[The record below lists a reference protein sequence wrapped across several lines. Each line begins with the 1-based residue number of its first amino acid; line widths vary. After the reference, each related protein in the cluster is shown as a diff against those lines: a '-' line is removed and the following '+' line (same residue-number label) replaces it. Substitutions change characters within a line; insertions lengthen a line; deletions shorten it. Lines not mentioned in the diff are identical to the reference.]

1 MTMMAFDHVFWEIA
15 RSESRA
21 IQTIDHRRRPATF
34 LFREFYCADPGCDCR
49 RVVLHMHWVEEK
61 RIAASINY
69 AFEPSRRR
77 DEPQIS
83 LDPLNPQ
90 SEDAEDLLGL
100 FTDVIRKD
108 REFRERLVRH
118 YEMWKQVV
126 DDPSHPEHAKVRG
139 AGHGDPAFRPAFPQR
154 KAQGR
159 GRGGAA
165 AARTAAAKAAAGS
178 QSLQRVAAKAGG
190 GDSKL
195 QQKFRR
201 ALQKVDR
208 LKQQVRGWK
217 EARADIDTEISRY
230 AAVMEQLRGLGRAM
244 VGLLDRAY
252 PDAVFSKADRK
263 KLGQLICEIAGDLI
277 DQGSHDDLKP
287 LYNRYSRSDFDA
299 EAAAAD
305 AESAAAL
312 RSMMETFGME
322 FGDAD
327 VGSLDKLKAFTE
339 EQMRTAEEE
348 AASEAAAEEER
359 RARRRKSAKQ
369 QAAAARREAE
379 QRSTGKALQDVYR
392 ALAKALHPDREQDP
406 VERARKTE
414 VMREVNV
421 AYEAKDLLR
430 LLELQLE
437 LERVEPGQADAI
449 AEERLRHY
457 IRILDEQA
465 RQLAVELEELELPF
479 RLELGLAP
487 SERIA
492 PPAVI
497 ARVRGDAAE
506 VRQQVATMERDLRM
520 LGDTSRLKAWLKTQI
535 RRSRRDREA
544 GIDLAG

>member
-1 MTMMAFDHVFWEIA
+1 MPMAMMAFDHVFLEVA
-15 RSESRA
+15 RRESRA
-21 IQTIDHRRRPATF
+21 IQTIDHRGRPATL
-34 LFREFYCADPGCDCR
+34 LFREFYCVDPGCDCR
-49 RVVLHMHWVEEK
+49 RVVLHVHWVEQK
-61 RIAASINY
+61 CVAGSINY
-69 AFEPSRRR
+69 VFEPSRRR

-83 LDPLNPQ
+83 LDPSHPQ
-90 SEDAEDLLGL
+90 SEHAEELLEL
-100 FTDVIRKD
+100 FSEVIRTD
-108 REFRERLVRH
+108 REFRERLIRH
-118 YEMWKQVV
+118 YTMWKQVV
-126 DDPSHPEHAKVRG
+126 VDAARPEHETARG
-139 AGHGDPAFRPAFPQR
+139 AAHGDAAFHPAVPRPR
-154 KAQGR
+154 AQAR
-159 GRGGAA
+159 GRQ
-165 AARTAAAKAAAGS
+165 TAAAGAAGS

-195 QQKFRR
+195 QRQFRR

-217 EARADIDTEISRY
+217 EGRADIDTEISRY

-244 VGLLDRAY
+244 VELLDRMY

-277 DQGSHDDLKP
+277 DGGSHDDLKP

-299 EAAAAD
+299 EAAVAD
-305 AESAAAL
+305 AQNAAAL
-312 RSMMETFGME
+312 RSMMERFGME

-327 VGSLDKLKAFTE
+327 VGSVGKLKAFTE
-339 EQMRTAEEE
+339 EQMRAAEEE
-348 AASEAAAEEER
+348 AAAEAAAEEER
-359 RARRRKSAKQ
+359 RARRKKSAKQ

-406 VERARKTE
+406 VEQARKTE

-437 LERVEPGQADAI
+437 LERMEPGQADATAL
-449 AEERLRHY
+449 AEDRLRHY

-487 SERIA
+487 SARIG
-492 PPAVI
+492 PGAVI
-497 ARVRGDAAE
+497 AQVRADAAE
-506 VRQQVATMERDLRM
+506 VRQQVATMERDLAVFR
-520 LGDTSRLKAWLKTQI
+520 DVSRLKVWLKAQA

>member
-1 MTMMAFDHVFWEIA
+1 MSMMAFDHVFWDVA
-15 RSESRA
+15 NRESRA
-21 IQTIDHRRRPATF
+21 IQTTDHRGRPATF

-49 RVVLHMHWVEEK
+49 RVLLHLHWVEEK
-61 RIAASINY
+61 CVAASINY

-77 DEPQIS
+77 GEPQIS

-90 SEDAEDLLGL
+90 SDHAEALLEL
-100 FTDVIRKD
+100 FTRGILKD
-108 REFRERLVRH
+108 GEYRERLIRH
-118 YEMWKQVV
+118 YAAWKQVV
-126 DDPSHPEHAKVRG
+126 DDPSHPEHAKVRN
-139 AGHGDPAFRPAFPQR
+139 AAHGDPAFRPAFPQR
-154 KAQGR
+154 KAQAR
-159 GRGGAA
+159 ARRGAA
-165 AARTAAAKAAAGS
+165 AAATAAAGGS
-178 QSLQRVAAKAGG
+178 QSLQRVAAKAGA

-195 QQKFRR
+195 QRQFRR

-217 EARADIDTEISRY
+217 EARPDIDTEISRY
-230 AAVMEQLRGLGRAM
+230 AALGEQLHGLGRAM
-244 VGLLDRAY
+244 VGLLDRMY
-252 PDAVFSKADRK
+252 PDPMFSKADRK

-277 DQGSHDDLKP
+277 EGGSHDDLKP

-299 EAAAAD
+299 EAAAVD
-305 AESAAAL
+305 AQSAAAL
-312 RSMMETFGME
+312 RSMMEMFGME

-327 VGSLDKLKAFTE
+327 VDSLDKLKAFTE
-339 EQMRTAEEE
+339 EQIREAEREAEE
-348 AASEAAAEEER
+348 EAAAEEER
-359 RARRRKSAKQ
+359 RARRKKSAKQ
-369 QAAAARREAE
+369 RAAEARREAE

-437 LERVEPGQADAI
+437 LEQVAAAQADAL

-457 IRILDEQA
+457 TRILEEQA

-487 SERIA
+487 SERLA
-492 PPAVI
+492 PPGVI
-497 ARVRGDAAE
+497 LRVRDDAAE
-506 VRQQVATMERDLRM
+506 VKQQIATMERDLAAFQ
-520 LGDTSRLKAWLKTQI
+520 DAARLKAWLKAQP
-535 RRSRRDREA
+535 RRTRGDRGA
-544 GIDLAG
+544 GVDLAR

>member
-1 MTMMAFDHVFWEIA
+1 MAMMAFDHVFMDVA
-15 RSESRA
+15 RRESWA
-21 IQTIDHRRRPATF
+21 IQTTDHRGRPATF

-49 RVVLHMHWVEEK
+49 RVVLHVHWVEE
-61 RIAASINY
+61 RCIAASINY

-90 SEDAEDLLGL
+90 SEHAEALLEL
-100 FTDVIRKD
+100 FARGIQTE
-108 REFRERLVRH
+108 REYRERLIRH
-118 YEMWKQVV
+118 YAAWKQVV
-126 DDPSHPEHAKVRG
+126 DDPSHPEHVKVRG
-139 AGHGDPAFRPAFPQR
+139 AAHGDPAFRPAFPQR
-154 KAQGR
+154 KGQER
-159 GRGGAA
+159 RRRAA
-165 AARTAAAKAAAGS
+165 AARSAGS

-190 GDSKL
+190 GDGKL
-195 QQKFRR
+195 QRQFRR
-201 ALQKVDR
+201 VLQKVDR

-217 EARADIDTEISRY
+217 EARADIDSEISRC
-230 AAVMEQLRGLGRAM
+230 AALMARLHGVGRAM
-244 VGLLDRAY
+244 VDLLDRLY

-277 DQGSHDDLKP
+277 EGGSHDDLKP

-305 AESAAAL
+305 AQSAAAL
-312 RSMMETFGME
+312 RSMMEMFGME

-339 EQMRTAEEE
+339 DQMREAEEE
-348 AASEAAAEEER
+348 AAAEEAR

-369 QAAAARREAE
+369 RAAEAQREAE

-437 LERVEPGQADAI
+437 LEQVEAAQADAL

-457 IRILDEQA
+457 IRILEEQA
-465 RQLAVELEELELPF
+465 QQLAVELEELELPF

-487 SERIA
+487 SERLA
-492 PPAVI
+492 PAQVI
-497 ARVRGDAAE
+497 SRVRDDAAE
-506 VRQQVATMERDLRM
+506 VKQQIATMERDLAAFQ
-520 LGDTSRLKAWLKTQI
+520 DAARLKAWLKVQA
-535 RRSRRDREA
+535 RRPRRDRAAEV
-544 GIDLAG
+544 DLAG

>member
-1 MTMMAFDHVFWEIA
+1 M
-15 RSESRA
+15 S
-21 IQTIDHRRRPATF
+21 
-34 LFREFYCADPGCDCR
+34 
-49 RVVLHMHWVEEK
+49 
-61 RIAASINY
+61 
-69 AFEPSRRR
+69 SRRM
-77 DEPQIS
+77 
-83 LDPLNPQ
+83 
-90 SEDAEDLLGL
+90 A
-100 FTDVIRKD
+100 
-108 REFRERLVRH
+108 
-118 YEMWKQVV
+118 QVV
-126 DDPSHPEHAKVRG
+126 DDASHPEHAKVRG
-139 AGHGDPAFRPAFPQR
+139 TAHGDPSFRPAFPRPKPQ
-154 KAQGR
+154 AR
-159 GRGGAA
+159 GRRAA
-165 AARTAAAKAAAGS
+165 AAGAGES
-178 QSLQRVAAKAGG
+178 QSLQRVAAKAGA

-195 QQKFRR
+195 QRQFRR
-201 ALQKVDR
+201 VLQKVDR

-230 AAVMEQLRGLGRAM
+230 AALMEQMRGLGRAM

-263 KLGQLICEIAGDLI
+263 KLGQLICEIAGELI
-277 DQGSHDDLKP
+277 DVGSHDDLKP

-312 RSMMETFGME
+312 RSMMEMFGME

-327 VGSLDKLKAFTE
+327 VGSLDKLQAFTE
-339 EQMRTAEEE
+339 EQMRAAEEE
-348 AASEAAAEEER
+348 AAAEAAAEEER
-359 RARRRKSAKQ
+359 RARRKKSAKQ
-369 QAAAARREAE
+369 QAAEAQREAE

-437 LERVEPGQADAI
+437 LERMEPAEADAI

-457 IRILDEQA
+457 IRILEEQG

-487 SERIA
+487 PARLA
-492 PPAVI
+492 PAAVI
-497 ARVRGDAAE
+497 ARVRADAAE
-506 VRQQVATMERDLRM
+506 VKQQIARMERDLAAFQSA
-520 LGDTSRLKAWLKTQI
+520 DRLKAWLKTQTQ
-535 RRSRRDREA
+535 RSRRDRGA

>member
-1 MTMMAFDHVFWEIA
+1 MAMMAFDQVFRDVAE
-15 RSESRA
+15 RESRA
-21 IQTIDHRRRPATF
+21 IQTTDHRGRPATF

-49 RVVLHMHWVEEK
+49 RVVLHVHWVEE
-61 RIAASINY
+61 RCIAASINY
-69 AFEPSRRR
+69 AFEASRRR

-90 SEDAEDLLGL
+90 SEHAEALLEL
-100 FTDVIRKD
+100 FARGIQKD
-108 REFRERLVRH
+108 REYRERLIRH
-118 YEMWKQVV
+118 YAAWKQVV

-139 AGHGDPAFRPAFPQR
+139 AAHGDPAFRPASPRR
-154 KAQGR
+154 KGQAR
-159 GRGGAA
+159 GRPAA
-165 AARTAAAKAAAGS
+165 AARPAGS
-178 QSLQRVAAKAGG
+178 QSLQRVAAKAGA

-195 QQKFRR
+195 QREFRR
-201 ALQKVDR
+201 VLQKVDR

-230 AAVMEQLRGLGRAM
+230 AALLARLNGLGRAM
-244 VGLLDRAY
+244 VDLLDRSY
-252 PDAVFSKADRK
+252 PDAMFSKADRK

-277 DQGSHDDLKP
+277 EGGSHEDLKP

-305 AESAAAL
+305 AQSAAAL
-312 RSMMETFGME
+312 RSMMEMFGME

-339 EQMRTAEEE
+339 EQMREAERAAEE
-348 AASEAAAEEER
+348 EAAAEEER
-359 RARRRKSAKQ
+359 RARRKKSAKQ
-369 QAAAARREAE
+369 RAAEARREAE
-379 QRSTGKALQDVYR
+379 ERSTGKALQDVYR

-406 VERARKTE
+406 VEQARKTE
-414 VMREVNV
+414 VMREINV

-437 LERVEPGQADAI
+437 LEQVEAAQADAL

-457 IRILDEQA
+457 IRILEEQA

-487 SERIA
+487 SERLA
-492 PPAVI
+492 P
-497 ARVRGDAAE
+497 ARVISRVRDDAAE
-506 VRQQVATMERDLRM
+506 VKQQIATMERDLAAFQ
-520 LGDTSRLKAWLKTQI
+520 DAARLKAWLKAQT
-535 RRSRRDREA
+535 RRTRRDRGA
-544 GIDLAG
+544 GVDLAG

>member
-1 MTMMAFDHVFWEIA
+1 MAMMAFDHVFLVMAEH
-15 RSESRA
+15 ESRA
-21 IQTIDHRRRPATF
+21 IETTDHRGRPATF

-49 RVVLHMHWVEEK
+49 RVLLHVHWVEE
-61 RIAASINY
+61 RCVAASINY

-90 SEDAEDLLGL
+90 SEHAEALLEL
-100 FTDVIRKD
+100 FTRAIRKD
-108 REFRERLVRH
+108 REYRERLIRH
-118 YEMWKQVV
+118 YTVWRQVV
-126 DDPSHPEHAKVRG
+126 DDPSHPWHAKVRG
-139 AGHGDPAFRPAFPQR
+139 AAHGDPEFRPAFPRR
-154 KAQGR
+154 KRQAR
-159 GRGGAA
+159 GKRAA
-165 AARTAAAKAAAGS
+165 AAPSAGS
-178 QSLQRVAAKAGG
+178 QSLQRVAARAGT

-195 QQKFRR
+195 QREFRR
-201 ALQKVDR
+201 VLQKVDR

-217 EARADIDTEISRY
+217 EARPNIDTEIARY
-230 AAVMEQLRGLGRAM
+230 AALMARLHEIGRAM
-244 VGLLDRAY
+244 VDRLDRAY

-263 KLGQLICEIAGDLI
+263 KLAELICEIAGDLI
-277 DQGSHDDLKP
+277 EGGSHDDLKP

-305 AESAAAL
+305 AQSAAAL
-312 RSMMETFGME
+312 RSMMEMFGME
-322 FGDAD
+322 FGEAD

-339 EQMRTAEEE
+339 EQMREAEAE
-348 AASEAAAEEER
+348 AEAEAAAEDER
-359 RARRRKSAKQ
+359 RARRKKSAKQ
-369 QAAAARREAE
+369 RAAEARREAE

-406 VERARKTE
+406 VEQARKTE

-437 LERVEPGQADAI
+437 LEQVEAAQADAL

-457 IRILDEQA
+457 IRILEEQS

-487 SERIA
+487 SARLA
-492 PPAVI
+492 PAQVLS
-497 ARVRGDAAE
+497 RVSDDAAE
-506 VRQQVATMERDLRM
+506 VKQQIATMERDLAAFQ
-520 LGDTSRLKAWLKTQI
+520 DTARLKAWLKAQG
-535 RRSRRDREA
+535 RRSRRDRGA
-544 GIDLAG
+544 GVDLAG

>member
-1 MTMMAFDHVFWEIA
+1 MPMAMMAFDHVFMEVA
-15 RSESRA
+15 RRESRA
-21 IQTIDHRRRPATF
+21 IQTIDHRGKPATF
-34 LFREFYCADPGCDCR
+34 LFREFYCADPECDCR
-49 RVVLHMHWVEEK
+49 RVVLHVHWVEQK
-61 RIAASINY
+61 CIAGSINY
-69 AFEPSRRR
+69 AFQPSRRR

-83 LDPLNPQ
+83 LDPFNPQ
-90 SEDAEDLLGL
+90 GEHAEELLGL
-100 FTDVIRKD
+100 FTEVIRQD

-118 YEMWKQVV
+118 YAMWKQVV
-126 DDPSHPEHAKVRG
+126 DDASHPEHEKVRG
-139 AGHGDPAFRPAFPQR
+139 AAHGDAAFRPAFPR
-154 KAQGR
+154 PKAQAR
-159 GRGGAA
+159 GRRAA
-165 AARTAAAKAAAGS
+165 AAVAGAGGS
-178 QSLQRVAAKAGG
+178 QSLQRVAAKAGA

-195 QQKFRR
+195 QRQFRR

-217 EARADIDTEISRY
+217 EGRADIDTEISRY
-230 AAVMEQLRGLGRAM
+230 AAVMEQLRGHGRAM
-244 VGLLDRAY
+244 VELLDRMY

-277 DQGSHDDLKP
+277 DAGSHDDLKP

-299 EAAAAD
+299 EAAVAD
-305 AESAAAL
+305 AQNAAAM
-312 RSMMETFGME
+312 RSMMETLGME

-327 VGSLDKLKAFTE
+327 VGSLGKLKAFTE
-339 EQMRTAEEE
+339 EQMRAAEEAEE
-348 AASEAAAEEER
+348 AAAAAEEER
-359 RARRRKSAKQ
+359 RARRKKSAKQ

-406 VERARKTE
+406 VERTRKTE

-437 LERVEPGQADAI
+437 LERIEPGQADAI
-449 AEERLRHY
+449 AEQRLRHY

-492 PPAVI
+492 PGAVI
-497 ARVRGDAAE
+497 AQVRADAAE
-506 VRQQVATMERDLRM
+506 VRQQIATMERDLAVFR
-520 LGDTSRLKAWLKTQI
+520 DVSRLKAWLKAQT
-535 RRSRRDREA
+535 RRGRRDREA